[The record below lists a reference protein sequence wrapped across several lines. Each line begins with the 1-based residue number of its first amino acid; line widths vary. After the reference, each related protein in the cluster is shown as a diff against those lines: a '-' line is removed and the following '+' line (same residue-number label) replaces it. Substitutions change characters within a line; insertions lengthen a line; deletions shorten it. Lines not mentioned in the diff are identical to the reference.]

1 MTEQKLSAL
10 LAKASDTNS
19 TAVFDAYE
27 KAVMVLE
34 DDRAKTISVSISGG
48 ADSDLILDM
57 VSRIRPD
64 AKFVWFNTVMEYEAT
79 KRHLKY
85 LEDRYGITIERVG
98 ASVPVPLATRRL
110 GYPFLAKMVSENIGR
125 LQRSEF
131 DWSDRPF
138 EELLSEFP
146 NCKSALRWWCN
157 GWGENS
163 SFNIRRWK
171 YLKEFLVENP
181 PTFPISAGC
190 CKGAKKDTAHNYT
203 REHKVD
209 LIVTGERKAEGGAR
223 AGASSCFTGAY
234 DKGTAVFRPIF
245 WLKDSDKEAY
255 EKTFD
260 ICHSDCYT
268 VYGLRRTGCVGCPF
282 GRNWEQEL
290 EVAKQYEPK
299 LHKMCVNVFRPSYE
313 YTREYWKFRKH
324 KEAQERGYEQLSLFE

>member
-1 MTEQKLSAL
+1 VTEQEKYAFLT
-10 LAKASDTNS
+10 KASETHS
-19 TAVFDAYE
+19 TTVFDACE
-27 KAVMVLE
+27 KAIVVLE
-34 DDRAKTISVSISGG
+34 NDRARKICVSVSGG

-57 VSRIRPD
+57 VAKIRPD
-64 AKFVWFNTVMEYEAT
+64 AKFVWFNTGMEYEAT

-85 LEDRYGITIERVG
+85 LEDRYGITIHRIN
-98 ASVPVPLATRRL
+98 ASMPVPLATKRL
-110 GYPFLAKMVSENIGR
+110 GYPFLAKRVSEYIGR
-125 LQRSEF
+125 LQRNNF
-131 DWSDRPF
+131 DWSDRPL

-157 GWGENS
+157 GWGEGS
-163 SFNIRRWK
+163 SFNISRWK
-171 YLKEFLVENP
+171 YLKEFLIENP

-190 CKGAKKDTAHNYT
+190 CKGAKKDTAHNYQ
-203 REHKVD
+203 REQKAD
-209 LIVTGERKAEGGAR
+209 LVITGERKAEGGSR
-223 AGASSCFTGAY
+223 VGTSSCFTGSY

-255 EKTFD
+255 ERSFG

-299 LHKMCVNVFRPSYE
+299 LHKLCVNVFRPSYE
-313 YTREYWKFRKH
+313 YMRAYWKFRRQ

>member
-57 VSRIRPD
+57 VAKIRPD
-64 AKFVWFNTVMEYEAT
+64 AKFVWFNTGMEYEAT

-85 LEDRYGITIERVG
+85 LEDRYGITIERVR
-98 ASVPVPLATRRL
+98 ASVPVPLGVKKY
-110 GYPFLAKMVSENIGR
+110 GYPFLSKKTSEYIGR
-125 LQRSEF
+125 LQKHGFKFEDKPF
-131 DWSDRPF
+131 D
-138 EELLSEFP
+138 ELYKEYP
-146 NCKSALRWWCN
+146 RCKGALRWWCN
-157 GWGENS
+157 EFGENS
-163 SFNIRRWK
+163 RWNINRYK
-171 YLKEFLVENP
+171 YLKEFMVENP
-181 PTFPISAGC
+181 PTFLISDGC
-190 CKGAKKDTAHNYT
+190 CKGAKKDTAKDYAKQS
-203 REHKVD
+203 EAD
-209 LIVTGERKAEGGAR
+209 LIVIGVRKAEGGSR
-223 AGASSCFTGAY
+223 AATSSCFTGAY
-234 DKGTAVFRPIF
+234 NKGTAVFRPIF

-268 VYGLRRTGCVGCPF
+268 VYRLRRTGCVGCPF

-290 EVAKQYEPK
+290 EVAEKSIPK

-313 YTREYWKFRKH
+313 YTREYWKFRKRN
-324 KEAQERGYEQLSLFE
+324 EAQERGYEQLSLFE